1 MATADILTPTAGAGA
16 IYRINPVAKLAATAV
31 IGIALVLSI
40 DWVSASVAL
49 TGEAVLFLFAG
60 LGPRRFVRRTLPV
73 VIAAVFAAATILLYG
88 RASGASHWRFLLVN
102 VTDGSI
108 ELSIATLLRVLA
120 IGLPAVVLFVT
131 VDPTDLA
138 DGLAQVLRLPSRFVL
153 GALGGLRLVGLFA
166 EDWKSLELARRARG
180 IADSGRLRRFAGQA
194 FALLVLSIRRG
205 SKLATAMEAS
215 GFGSSIPRSWARES
229 RFGGKEWMLVALSF
243 ALALAA
249 VGTSMLT
256 GHWNFLAGA

>member
-1 MATADILTPTAGAGA
+1 MSAADILTPVAGRQA
-16 IYRINPVAKLAATAV
+16 IYRVNPVAKLAATAI

-49 TGEAVLFLFAG
+49 GCEAVLFLFAG
-60 LGPRRFVRRTLPV
+60 LGPRRFALRTLPV
-73 VIAAVFAAATILLYG
+73 WIAAVLAALTILLYG
-88 RASGASHWRFLLVN
+88 RASGASHFQFLLVN

-108 ELSIATLLRVLA
+108 ELSAATLLRVLA

-153 GALGGLRLVGLFA
+153 GALGGLRLVGLFV

-180 IADSGRLRRFAGQA
+180 IADRGRLRRFAGQA

-205 SKLATAMEAS
+205 SKLATAMEAR
-215 GFGSSIPRSWARES
+215 GFGSSIRRSWARES
-229 RFGGKEWMLVALSF
+229 RFAWREWVLVLIAVLI
-243 ALALAA
+243 AAAA
-249 VGTSMLT
+249 VGTSVFT